1 MPLLEV
7 FERHKAIR
15 NDGMHT
21 HAITV
26 TLGSHELIVS
36 PEQVA
41 RYAGGTR
48 YHMDA
53 SLEKLV
59 QTILAKAYEL
69 VEPAFVY
76 RVHKVAGFLERG
88 FVKLHNGVIFPVPTG
103 EQDSGMKA
111 LAFCICTIGGRL
123 EEATK
128 ASSSPGDLL
137 GSLFLDAAGVAFLE
151 ALSTRAH
158 ETLQQHAQE
167 HQLQVGC
174 RFGPG
179 YGGMDLSYQE
189 RLFELVDALSIGVW
203 LNESC
208 VMSPSKSLSFVTIW
222 TSSPG
227 PQRSR
232 YKCASCNLTHCPYW
246 LDGAR

>member
-1 MPLLEV
+1 MESKT
-7 FERHKAIR
+7 EA
-15 NDGMHT
+15 T
-21 HAITV
+21 SV

-41 RYAGGTR
+41 RYAGGTHYR
-48 YHMDA
+48 MDA
-53 SLEKLV
+53 SQAKLV
-59 QTILAKAYEL
+59 HTILARAYEL

-76 RVHKVAGFLERG
+76 RVHEIAGFLEG
-88 FVKLHNGVIFPVPTG
+88 GSVKLHNGVIFPVPTG

-128 ASSSPGDLL
+128 ASLSPGDLL
-137 GSLFLDAAGVAFLE
+137 ESLFLDAAGVAFLE
-151 ALSTRAH
+151 ALSTRAY

-167 HQLQVGC
+167 HHLQAGC

-179 YGGMDLSYQE
+179 YGGVELSSQE
-189 RLFELVDALSIGVW
+189 RLFELVDASLIGVG

-208 VMSPSKSLSFVTIW
+208 VMRPSKSLSFVTIW

-227 PQRSR
+227 PPGSR
-232 YKCASCNLTHCPYW
+232 YKCASCSLAYCPYR
-246 LDGAR
+246 L

>member
-1 MPLLEV
+1 MESKT
-7 FERHKAIR
+7 EA
-15 NDGMHT
+15 T
-21 HAITV
+21 SV

-48 YHMDA
+48 YRMDA
-53 SLEKLV
+53 SQAKLV
-59 QTILAKAYEL
+59 HTILARAYEL

-76 RVHKVAGFLERG
+76 RAHEVAGFLEG
-88 FVKLHNGVIFPVPTG
+88 GSVKLHNGAIFPVPTG
-103 EQDSGMKA
+103 EQDFGMKA

-128 ASSSPGDLL
+128 ASLSAGDLL
-137 GSLFLDAAGVAFLE
+137 GSLYLDAAGVAFLE
-151 ALSTRAH
+151 ALSTKAYEVLQEQADEHLFRA
-158 ETLQQHAQE
+158 
-167 HQLQVGC
+167 GC

-179 YGGMDLSYQE
+179 YGGVDISYQE
-189 RLFELVDALSIGVW
+189 RLFELVDAPMIRVR

-208 VMSPSKSLSFVTIW
+208 VMSPAKSLSFVTIW

-232 YKCASCNLTHCPYW
+232 YKCTSCTLTHCPYR
-246 LDGAR
+246 L

>member
-15 NDGMHT
+15 NDGMQT
-21 HAITV
+21 ETITV

-41 RYAGGTR
+41 RYAGGTHYR
-48 YHMDA
+48 MDA
-53 SLEKLV
+53 SQAKLV
-59 QTILAKAYEL
+59 HIILARAYEL

-76 RVHKVAGFLERG
+76 RVHKVAGFLEG
-88 FVKLHNGVIFPVPTG
+88 GSVKLHNDMTFPVPTG

-111 LAFCICTIGGRL
+111 LAFCICTLGGRL

-137 GSLFLDAAGVAFLE
+137 ESLFLDAAGVAILE
-151 ALSTRAH
+151 TLSTRAY
-158 ETLQQHAQE
+158 EVLQERADE
-167 HQLQVGC
+167 HLFRAGC

-179 YGGMDLSYQE
+179 YGGMDLSSQK
-189 RLFELVDALSIGVW
+189 RLFELVDAPLIGVR

-208 VMSPSKSLSFVTIW
+208 VMSPSKSLSFVTVW

-232 YKCASCNLTHCPYW
+232 YKCTSCNLTHCPYR
-246 LDGAR
+246 L